1 MAEGEMQIDE
11 RVKFLVDV
19 LNSLPGIETFS
30 SCGGHENPDTTSQC
44 PADEFYVRFAVRESQ
59 EGMRSLR
66 RLGWATLCFPG
77 GEDGLVD
84 LSVWWKDDE
93 EEGPAESVPLSFEL
107 YGSEGADPDE
117 LAALIEEGA
126 DPTDLNPH

>member
-1 MAEGEMQIDE
+1 MSGVECQGRCMVRHGRRPGGFFTRRNEVMAEGEMQIDE

-44 PADEFYVRFAVRESQ
+44 PADEFYVRFTVRESR

-84 LSVWWKDDE
+84 L
-93 EEGPAESVPLSFEL
+93 
-107 YGSEGADPDE
+107 
-117 LAALIEEGA
+117 
-126 DPTDLNPH
+126 